1 MIPDASEN
9 SLSRSRMPPWRLE
22 SRPWACRPLYLKS
35 TALRPPPQR
44 GGCFWDAHARVVA
57 ESPLTCV
64 LFGRDE
70 LWKVRMTDVAFLLLG
85 AILGFAAA
93 LALVA
98 VVAVVTAVQRR
109 RRRKHILN

>member
-1 MIPDASEN
+1 MA
-9 SLSRSRMPPWRLE
+9 
-22 SRPWACRPLYLKS
+22 AV
-35 TALRPPPQR
+35 
-44 GGCFWDAHARVVA
+44 FWDAPARVVQ

-70 LWKVRMTDVAFLLLG
+70 PWKVRMTDVAFLLLG
-85 AILGFAAA
+85 ALLGFAAA

-109 RRRKHILN
+109 RRKPDINVNKIE